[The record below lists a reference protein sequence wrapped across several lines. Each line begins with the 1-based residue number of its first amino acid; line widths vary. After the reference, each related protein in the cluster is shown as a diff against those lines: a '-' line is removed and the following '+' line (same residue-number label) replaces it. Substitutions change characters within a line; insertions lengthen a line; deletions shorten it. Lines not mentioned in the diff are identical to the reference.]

1 MKWYGKMSK
10 KYRKPQ
16 APKVRNFVAKEMLDP
31 DSPFHEKTFRDVA
44 KDEQSFRKAKHKKKF
59 MEEQDDRFDY

>member
-10 KYRKPQ
+10 KNKRPQ

-31 DSPFHEKTFRDVA
+31 ESPFHEKTFRDVA
-44 KDEQSFRKAKHKKKF
+44 KDEKSFRKAKHKKKF
-59 MEEQDDRFDY
+59 WEMQDDRYN

>member
-10 KYRKPQ
+10 KNKRPQ
-16 APKVRNFVAKEMLDP
+16 APKVRNIVAKEMLDP
-31 DSPFHEKTFRDVA
+31 ESPFHEKTFRDVS

-59 MEEQDDRFDY
+59 WEMQDDRYN